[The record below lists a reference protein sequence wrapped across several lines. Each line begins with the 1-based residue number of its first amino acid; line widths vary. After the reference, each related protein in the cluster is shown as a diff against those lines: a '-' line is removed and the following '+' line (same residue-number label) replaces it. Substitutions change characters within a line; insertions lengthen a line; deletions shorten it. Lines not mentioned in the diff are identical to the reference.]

1 MVRTVLSLPSLERRP
16 RADWEARGWWGRQPL
31 WRLVRDRA
39 AAEPG
44 KPAVIDETGALTYG
58 ELWETA
64 LTGAAALRGAG
75 LRAGE
80 IVLTQLPNWREYV
93 TVLLA
98 CEVSGAVFSFCP
110 IKWGARECARALDL
124 LRPRLWV
131 TCAEFQGEGRVD
143 IIHDALGAAVE
154 PVEPVLVRGGATGYR
169 AWSEVVDAASA
180 HASGMTEEEATA
192 DAGAGLYPLE
202 IAVTS
207 GTTGY
212 PKGVVHAHDTALDT
226 VQSTI
231 DRQGI
236 TAEDVIHLAL
246 PVGHTFGYFY
256 GVRCALQAGGAV
268 LLQERWEPGRMAELA
283 GAHGVTVSL
292 GTTAFIIDLLN
303 AGTDVRR
310 GLDGVRL
317 FTQSGDALPAPVAE
331 RAYKELPFRISRALG
346 MTEFGHVTSTDAASP
361 LARVYDSTGTAQ
373 AEMEIDIADADG
385 KRLPSGR
392 EGRILVRGPAVCAG
406 YLRPDGAIDDVVD
419 GDGFFDT
426 GDLGKLDEEG
436 YLRVTGRLKNV
447 LRRGAETVP
456 VADLEDVL
464 SSHPDVVHAVV
475 VGLPDARL
483 GDLPIAC
490 VEVRPG
496 ASLTMDDVRELFGG
510 QGITRKFWPA
520 DIHLV
525 GEWPTGPTGKSD
537 RRLLLAEYQEAVGA
551 A

>member
-16 RADWEARGWWGRQPL
+16 RAEWEASGWWGREPL
-31 WRLVRDRA
+31 WRRVRDRA

-64 LTGAAALRGAG
+64 LAGAAALQGAG
-75 LRAGE
+75 LGRGE
-80 IVLTQLPNWREYV
+80 IVLTQLPNWREFV
-93 TVLLA
+93 TVMLA

-110 IKWGARECARALDL
+110 IKWGPRECARALDL

-131 TCAEFQGEGRVD
+131 TCAGYLGEGRLE
-143 IIHDALGAAVE
+143 IIDDALEAAAD
-154 PVEPVLVRGGATGYR
+154 PVETVLVRAGAGRYR
-169 AWSEVVDAASA
+169 SWSEVVESRPD
-180 HASGMTEEEATA
+180 MTEDEATA
-192 DAGAGLYPLE
+192 NAGGGLYPLE

-207 GTTGY
+207 GTTGF

-236 TAEDVIHLAL
+236 SSTDVIHLAL

-268 LLQERWEPGRMAELA
+268 LLQEPWDPARMAELTR
-283 GAHGVTVSL
+283 AHGATVSL

-303 AGTDVRR
+303 AGEDVRR
-310 GLDGVRL
+310 ALDSIWM
-317 FTQSGDALPAPVAE
+317 FTQSGDAMPAPVAE
-331 RAYKELPFRISRALG
+331 RANRALPFRISRALG
-346 MTEFGHVTSTDAASP
+346 MTEFGHVTSTDAHSP
-361 LARVYDSTGTAQ
+361 LERVFDSAGSAQ
-373 AEMEIDIADADG
+373 AEIQVDIADEQG
-385 KRLPSGR
+385 RRLTAGR

-406 YLRPDGAIDDVVD
+406 YLHPDGTIEDVVD
-419 GDGFFDT
+419 DDGFFDT
-426 GDLGKLDEEG
+426 GDLGRIDDQG
-436 YLRVTGRLKNV
+436 YLRITGRRKNV

-475 VGLPDARL
+475 IGLPDPRL

-490 VEVRPG
+490 VELRAG
-496 ASLTMDDVRELFGG
+496 ASLTMDDMRAFFGG
-510 QGITRKFWPA
+510 HGITRKFWPT

-525 GEWPTGPTGKSD
+525 GEWPTGPTGKTD
-537 RRLLLAEYQEAVGA
+537 RRLLLSAYRETVGTG
-551 A
+551 

>member
-1 MVRTVLSLPSLERRP
+1 MARTILSLPSLERRP
-16 RADWEARGWWGRQPL
+16 KAAWEARGWWGREPL
-31 WRLVRDRA
+31 WRRVRDRA

-58 ELWETA
+58 ELWRTA

-75 LRAGE
+75 LRPGE

-93 TVLLA
+93 TVMLA

-110 IKWGARECARALDL
+110 IKWGPRDCARALDL
-124 LRPRLWV
+124 LRPRLWL
-131 TCAEFQGEGRVD
+131 TCAEFLGEGRMA
-143 IIHDALGAAVE
+143 IIDDAIGAAAE
-154 PVEPVLVRGGATGYR
+154 PVEAVLVRGGPKQYR
-169 AWSEVVDAASA
+169 AWSEVVDAAPD
-180 HASGMTEEEATA
+180 MTEAEATI
-192 DAGAGLYPLE
+192 DAGDGLYPLE

-207 GTTGY
+207 GTTGA

-236 TAEDVIHLAL
+236 TEADVIHLAL

-268 LLQERWEPGRMAELA
+268 LLQERWEPARMAELA
-283 GAHGVTVSL
+283 LAHGVTVSL

-303 AGTDVRR
+303 AGDDVRR
-310 GLDGVRL
+310 ALDGVWL
-317 FTQSGDALPAPVAE
+317 FTQSGDALPGPVAE
-331 RAYKELPFRISRALG
+331 RAHRELPFRISRALG

-361 LARVYDSTGTAQ
+361 LERVFDSTGTAQ
-373 AEMEIDIADADG
+373 AEIEIDIADEHG
-385 KRLPSGR
+385 KRLPAGH

-426 GDLGKLDEEG
+426 GDLGRLDDQG

-475 VGLPDARL
+475 VGLADARL

-490 VEVRPG
+490 VELRPG
-496 ASLTMDDVRELFGG
+496 ASLTMDDVRELFAGH
-510 QGITRKFWPA
+510 GITRNFWPT

-525 GEWPTGPTGKSD
+525 VEWPTGPTGKSD
-537 RRLLLAEYQEAVGA
+537 RRLLLAEYQQAVGA